1 LKNNIINEIK
11 SGNHEVILD
20 IYKLYRNDF
29 IRWAVANF
37 NVTVEES
44 KDVFQDV
51 LTAFYQNVSSGKLN
65 QLNCKL
71 RTYLFQIGKFKLINL
86 KNNEQQK
93 LKYEEDT
100 LYVTASGIE
109 SINEFYHHK
118 DVQYNLSN
126 YLNLLCEDCRTM
138 IELFYI
144 KEIPLKQIANIM
156 GFKNE
161 DVAKNKRYE
170 CFKKLA
176 GFYQREKQSGKY

>member
-1 LKNNIINEIK
+1 MKNNIINEIK

-86 KNNEQQK
+86 KNSEQQR
-93 LKYEEDT
+93 LKYEEEM

-118 DVQYNLSN
+118 DIEDNLSN

-138 IELFYI
+138 IELFYLKEKSL
-144 KEIPLKQIANIM
+144 KEIAVIM

-170 CFKKLA
+170 CFKKLT
-176 GFYQREKQSGKY
+176 GIYQREKQGGKY